1 MSNGNGTRALLDL
14 RAARAALAQAGGKE
28 KLELLLGGPDP
39 RALVQSLPPQ
49 ELYLAVLDIGLD
61 DSAEVVSLASPQ
73 QFVHFLD
80 AGCWPKRDAP
90 PDPRKLL
97 KWMTLARFGADR
109 TDLLLRRY
117 YGKLQAV
124 DAELFSLLL
133 RFELIVH
140 EVEENEPLPDVPSG
154 NSWTTPDRRYVV
166 EIKEDG
172 SGYAVLTRLLEDLA
186 AQDPFMVSRT
196 LEAIRWDVPT
206 ELEETARRWREGRLR
221 DLGVPG
227 IEEALGFV
235 ARPPRSKAAQAV
247 GAPTIQPAAAAAPE
261 AAAVTALTAPLRA
274 QAPLLDR
281 AVARLSGAE
290 LDFAEEAIAYA
301 ANASLVAWSV
311 QLDDATEVHRVLT
324 DARSLLSLGLELVS
338 GGDEAEAARAVSDR
352 PVRQIFQAAMAEL
365 YRLQARARAAA
376 RGVRLPQAQ
385 TATLLEPP
393 HALLVDALSATPPAV
408 AGLAGLEPVHGPPT
422 AGARRGQ
429 RPPAHAPSTRA
440 AVAQADA
447 LLEEV
452 EAMAHLFAALG
463 LAPAAV
469 GAAAEEASL
478 APSALRAADVLRAL
492 VLCALRSAPFTLQGL
507 PDRGSPQPEGLGARL
522 DALLE
527 EGFAKLS
534 KVANPAAARRIADVL
549 RARVVEG

>member
-1 MSNGNGTRALLDL
+1 MTDDIASLDL
-14 RAARAALAQAGGKE
+14 RGARQALAAVRGQA
-28 KLELLLGGPDP
+28 KLDLLLSAPDP
-39 RALVQSLPPQ
+39 VAFIQSLPPE
-49 ELYLAVLDIGLD
+49 ELYLAVIDIGRD
-61 DSAEVVSLASPQ
+61 DAAEVVSLTSPD
-73 QFVHFLD
+73 QFKTFIDLS
-80 AGCWPKRDAP
+80 CWPRRDQGAVSP
-90 PDPRKLL
+90 EVLHWLRLAREGGGSSEAAEERYKLKLAGLDVELLSLVLRKELRVIDLVEEPDPEVSEEGQTYRTPEGRFLVEFAKDGAGYSALRQLL
-97 KWMTLARFGADR
+97 D
-109 TDLLLRRY
+109 DL
-117 YGKLQAV
+117 V
-124 DAELFSLLL
+124 
-133 RFELIVH
+133 
-140 EVEENEPLPDVPSG
+140 
-154 NSWTTPDRRYVV
+154 
-166 EIKEDG
+166 
-172 SGYAVLTRLLEDLA
+172 
-186 AQDPFMVSRT
+186 AQDPFVAHRL
-196 LEAIRWDVPT
+196 LESLRWEMPT

-338 GGDEAEAARAVSDR
+338 GGDEAEAARAVSAR
-352 PVRQIFQAAMAEL
+352 PVRQIFQAALAEL
-365 YRLQARARAAA
+365 FRLQARARAAA

-393 HALLVDALSATPPAV
+393 HALLLDALSATPPAV

>member
-1 MSNGNGTRALLDL
+1 MSTGNGTGALLDL
-14 RAARAALAQAGGKE
+14 RAARAALAQASGRE

-39 RALVQSLPPQ
+39 RGLVQSVPPQ

-61 DSAEVVSLASPQ
+61 DSAEVIALASPQ

-97 KWMTLARFGADR
+97 RWMTLARFGADR
-109 TDLLLRRY
+109 TDLSLRRY
-117 YGKLQAV
+117 HSKLQVV

-154 NSWTTPDRRYVV
+154 NAWITPDRRYVV

-172 SGYAVLTRLLEDLA
+172 SGYEVLKQLLDDLA

-235 ARPPRSKAAQAV
+235 ARPPRSKGAAMVGAQTTLAQATP
-247 GAPTIQPAAAAAPE
+247 GTPIS
-261 AAAVTALTAPLRA
+261 ALTAPPRA
-274 QAPLLDR
+274 QAPLLER
-281 AVARLSGAE
+281 AATLLSGAE

-311 QLDDATEVHRVLT
+311 QLDDAPEVHRVLT
-324 DARSLLSLGLELVS
+324 DARSLISLGLELVA
-338 GGDEAEAARAVSDR
+338 GGDEAEAARALSTR
-352 PVRQIFQAAMAEL
+352 PVRQIFQAAMGEL

-408 AGLAGLEPVHGPPT
+408 AGLAEPGPARAPRP
-422 AGARRGQ
+422 AGAPREQ
-429 RPPAHAPSTRA
+429 RPAAHAPSTRA
-440 AVAQADA
+440 AIAQADA

-452 EAMAHLFAALG
+452 EALASLFAALG

-469 GAAAEEASL
+469 GAAAEEAGL

-492 VLCALRSAPFTLQGL
+492 VLCALRGAPFTLQGL
-507 PDRGSPQPEGLGARL
+507 PDRGSPQPAGLGAKL
-522 DALLE
+522 DALLDD
-527 EGFAKLS
+527 GLAKLS

-549 RARVVEG
+549 RARVLEG